1 MAINFGDILGGLGAA
16 YGGRAQEYAQGIQ
29 QREQGLTER
38 KRAELEARQRAMYED
53 ANTAFGFLS
62 NPELTYEQRA
72 ENIIR
77 LSEDRLDALSNYPD
91 ADPSDTMQVLDL
103 ATQMRDGTDPT
114 AVNRLSQI
122 LLPAYSIYKQRYAPQ
137 QAAPEEY
144 TLSPG
149 ETRFRGGQQIAGVAE
164 AVEPGFEIVPVAEV
178 SGIPGLDPTKTYQR
192 NIRTGQIAQV
202 GGGGTTV
209 NVGNA
214 TEGERKAGTLA
225 NRLDYAMAQINDVIA
240 LNPAAQ
246 MPGKVATVFDAMG
259 MDYLATLS
267 NDADRQIVDAAQLDM
282 LDAALTLA
290 TGAAYTKEQLEGY
303 KKSYFPQLGN
313 GPEVIAAKK
322 QRLQNTIEAAYAAA
336 GRAAP
341 ENMFSSEIGAN
352 EPTIPA
358 GVPAGSVLIGNARED
373 GKRVF
378 RAPDGTN
385 YKED

>member
-91 ADPSDTMQVLDL
+91 ADPSDAMQVLDL

-144 TLSPG
+144 TLGPNDI
-149 ETRFRGGQQIAGVAE
+149 RYRGKQVIGRGVTP

-178 SGIPGLDPTKTYQR
+178 SGITGLDPTKTYQR
-192 NIRTGQIAQV
+192 NIGTGQISQI

-214 TEGERKAGTLA
+214 TEGERKSGTLA
-225 NRLDYAMAQINDVIA
+225 NRLDFAMAQINDVIS
-240 LNPAAQ
+240 LNPVAQ
-246 MPGKVATVFDAMG
+246 MPGKAATLLDAMG
-259 MDYLATLS
+259 MDYLVRLA
-267 NDADRQIVDAAQLDM
+267 NDADRQIVEAAQIDM

-290 TGAAYTKEQLEGY
+290 TGAAYTKEQFEGY
-303 KKSYFPQLGN
+303 KKSYFPQLGDK
-313 GPEVIAAKK
+313 PEVIAAKK
-322 QRLQNTIEAAYAAA
+322 QRLQNTIEAAYSAA

-341 ENMFSSEIGAN
+341 ENMFSAGA
-352 EPTIPA
+352 EETSILPD
-358 GVPAGSVLIGNARED
+358 GVPAGSVFVGNARED

-378 RAPDGTN
+378 RAPDGTT